1 MKVPL
6 IKENNI
12 AMLIK
17 SMHCIDKHAYD
28 REAQRECIL
37 SLYPNKSEK
46 SVFRGMVIPSLRH
59 LGFIVGYSDLIRLS
73 ANGKLLLQTREQ
85 GDSEFLRVL
94 SAVFLEIDSHK
105 FKFIQ
110 EIQRLESVEG
120 VVAHDHLLRVLC
132 QKVEAPSQ
140 KQKKE
145 RVTRWLKMLEQC
157 GLLKKEKDPISIRL
171 LYSRFK
177 KAENDL
183 NWQPKLSLFKRLLF
197 ESYLSLFGKSA
208 GIVDIA
214 DVREYVALSSYRE
227 RKKVLTEHRFDE
239 LLNSLPLVTDDYVI
253 SLGHPMGAEEKLFVY
268 KGDYYR
274 TLSITFFKERAK
286 HG

>member
-1 MKVPL
+1 MKIPL
-6 IKENNI
+6 IKENKI

-17 SMHCIDKHAYD
+17 SMDCIDKHAYN

-59 LGFIVGYSDLIRLS
+59 LGFIVGYRDLIRLS
-73 ANGKLLLQTREQ
+73 ANGKLLLESTQQ
-85 GDSEFLRVL
+85 SNKEFNRVL
-94 SAVFLEIDSHK
+94 RAIFLEIDTLK
-105 FKFIQ
+105 FKFIEELKRLMSGNNQ
-110 EIQRLESVEG
+110 STQDYFVEIISKKID
-120 VVAHDHLLRVLC
+120 AF
-132 QKVEAPSQ
+132 SQ
-140 KQKKE
+140 KQKEE
-145 RVTRWLKMLEQC
+145 RIMRWFKILEQC
-157 GLLKKEKDPISIRL
+157 GLAKRGNNNRNIHL
-171 LYSRFK
+171 LYQNLEQ
-177 KAENDL
+177 AENDL
-183 NWQPKLSLFKRLLF
+183 NWQAKSSLFKKFLF
-197 ESYLSLFGKSA
+197 EGYLSLSGETA

-214 DVREYVALSSYRE
+214 DVREYVALSLYRE